1 MNNVKFEN
9 NKDKSYLKRVYKET
23 YLNNLMSILATL
35 ADKYQITKPV
45 ITGIKLG
52 YDYENIDIYLQS
64 KDYEVKKYVVTINVR
79 EQKMIVRRINR
90 KTYECF
96 DIAEGKCFLTRKG
109 YENKDQ
115 KVRVEKVYPNN
126 SDGFQVLAN
135 NNLVSRKYIYNY
147 STISDK
153 FVIILVL
160 PESLAF
166 NEDMFL
172 SSLCMNQEKV
182 EEPVDLY
189 TILRGIFRTSN
200 LQITVRNKRTGE
212 MITVR
217 NAKLINYIENKTEGE
232 LEYTINYQ
240 NGNCSI
246 THKVLEPNTNRD
258 IKEIMGKINR

>member
-1 MNNVKFEN
+1 
-9 NKDKSYLKRVYKET
+9 
-23 YLNNLMSILATL
+23 
-35 ADKYQITKPV
+35 
-45 ITGIKLG
+45 
-52 YDYENIDIYLQS
+52 
-64 KDYEVKKYVVTINVR
+64 
-79 EQKMIVRRINR
+79 
-90 KTYECF
+90 
-96 DIAEGKCFLTRKG
+96 
-109 YENKDQ
+109 
-115 KVRVEKVYPNN
+115 
-126 SDGFQVLAN
+126 
-135 NNLVSRKYIYNY
+135 
-147 STISDK
+147 
-153 FVIILVL
+153 
-160 PESLAF
+160 
-166 NEDMFL
+166 MFL